1 MCRLLGIVSAEPI
14 PYKILLK
21 ETPRSLSSL
30 SKEHP
35 DGWGM
40 AVFRSN
46 LHPKEID
53 SDQWVL
59 YKGINPA
66 EKDESFHEISSKI
79 SGETLISHVRK
90 KTVGPVALENTHPF
104 ERDGWVF
111 AHNGTLKNLDSLRKS
126 ISPAQAKKIQGETD
140 SELFFALLLSRWE
153 ENGLLTS
160 ASEEKRARVLKEVVK
175 EVAQGNH
182 FGELTFLLSNGK
194 VLYAGRF
201 GPKSLYLLER
211 GIHQGIQYQMQDGTV
226 LQIPRSRRRHGL
238 YLASEKMTN
247 EGWREIKDGDL
258 LRIDRLPKPSWRH
271 LLISI

>member
-1 MCRLLGIVSAEPI
+1 
-14 PYKILLK
+14 
-21 ETPRSLSSL
+21 
-30 SKEHP
+30 
-35 DGWGM
+35 M

-46 LHPKEID
+46 LHPKELP

-59 YKGINPA
+59 YKGIRPA
-66 EKDESFHEISSKI
+66 EQDESFHEVSSKI

-90 KTVGPVALENTHPF
+90 RTVGPISLENTHPF

-111 AHNGTLKNLDSLRKS
+111 AHNGTLKNLNEIRKAL
-126 ISPAQAKKIQGETD
+126 SPTQAKRIQGDTD

-153 ENGLLTS
+153 EKGLLS
-160 ASEEKRARVLKEVVK
+160 SGPEEKRAQALKQVVK
-175 EVAQGNH
+175 EVANGNH

-201 GPKSLYLLER
+201 GPKSLYFLER
-211 GIHQGIQYQMQDGTV
+211 GIHQGIQYQMQDGTI

-247 EGWREIKDGDL
+247 EGWVEIKDGDL

-271 LLISI
+271 LLMN

>member
-21 ETPRSLSSL
+21 ETPRSLSLL

-46 LHPKEID
+46 LHPKD
-53 SDQWVL
+53 GSSDQWAL
-59 YKGINPA
+59 YKGIHAA
-66 EKDESFHEISSKI
+66 EKDESFHDISSKV

-90 KTVGPVALENTHPF
+90 GTVGPITLQNTHPF

-111 AHNGTLKNLDSLRKS
+111 AHNGTLKDLDYLRKA
-126 ISPAQAKKIQGETD
+126 ISPTQAKRLQGETD

-153 ENGLLTS
+153 EKGLLAS
-160 ASEEKRARVLKEVVK
+160 PSEEKRARALKEAIKEVVHRG
-175 EVAQGNH
+175 Q

-201 GPKSLYLLER
+201 GPKSLYFLER

-247 EGWREIKDGDL
+247 EGWVEFKDGDL

-271 LLISI
+271 LLI